1 MSDALS
7 RNAPEE
13 YLLRG
18 DYLRR
23 RILKDAA
30 RTGVMVER
38 ADLDQLALLSDD
50 LLDEDVMRS
59 AWS

>member
-1 MSDALS
+1 M
-7 RNAPEE
+7 PEE

-50 LLDEDVMRS
+50 LLDADLWLARVSGPFPR
-59 AWS
+59 